1 VELLKTMTD
10 TNKPIPEHLAP
21 QQGELIM
28 FENNR
33 FLERMSR
40 MRPTTVL
47 IVYLPVIAV
56 SIYLSIAGG
65 TGVLPTLGLVLAGA
79 VFWTFF
85 EYFFHRFVFHFN
97 ATTPFQHKILF
108 TIHGVHH
115 QYPNDKDRLV
125 MPITVSIPLAVLF
138 SLLFVSTM
146 GDAGWG
152 FFAGFG
158 AGYVAYDMMHYA
170 VHHVQNSKF
179 ALFRKIRRHHM
190 AHHFRDTR
198 LGFGVS
204 SYFWDRVFRT

>member
-1 VELLKTMTD
+1 M
-10 TNKPIPEHLAP
+10 NRSSAIPEHLAP

-28 FENNR
+28 FENSAL
-33 FLERMSR
+33 LERLSR
-40 MRPTTVL
+40 MRYTTVL
-47 IVYLPVIAV
+47 IVYLPVIALAV
-56 SIYLSIAGG
+56 YLCLIRG
-65 TGVLPTLGLVLAGA
+65 TGIAATAGLFLGGV

-125 MPITVSIPLAVLF
+125 MPITVSIPLAALF
-138 SLLFVSTM
+138 GLLFVSVM
-146 GDAGWG
+146 GDSGWG

-158 AGYVAYDMMHYA
+158 AGYVGYDMMHYA
-170 VHHVQNSKF
+170 VHHVQNSKS

-198 LGFGVS
+198 QGFGVS
-204 SYFWDRVFRT
+204 SYFWDRVFKT

>member
-1 VELLKTMTD
+1 MTD
-10 TNKPIPEHLAP
+10 TSMRIPEHLAP

-28 FENNR
+28 FKDNAV
-33 FLERMSR
+33 LERLSR
-40 MRPTTVL
+40 MRYTTVL
-47 IVYLPVIAV
+47 IVFLPVILIAAW
-56 SIYLSIAGG
+56 LSLKNG
-65 TGVLPTLGLVLAGA
+65 TGVPATLVLVLAGA

-138 SLLFVSTM
+138 GFLFVSLM
-146 GDAGWG
+146 GDKGWA
-152 FFAGFG
+152 FFCGFG

-170 VHHVQNSKF
+170 VHHVQNSKS

-198 LGFGVS
+198 EGFGVS